1 MILWKE
7 GWSNMTNEVY
17 KQTKLAI
24 FEKAADGEITESQRD
39 DLLLYLEEKKEETEL
54 TPDKIEDFF
63 DELEEKYPDLE
74 DDIKKLSKKIEKS
87 GDSSK
92 SDDDEDDDND
102 GEDDESADEK
112 EEGCKVSEAALDLM
126 DKIDIFINDLD

>member
-7 GWSNMTNEVY
+7 GWSIMTNEVY
-17 KQTKLAI
+17 KQTKLDI

>member
-7 GWSNMTNEVY
+7 GWSIMTNEVY

-92 SDDDEDDDND
+92 SDDDEDD
-102 GEDDESADEK
+102 ESADEK